1 MPEIHVCIFL
11 DKESGVILSRK
22 VEDACILLSEYNF
35 RLNAELEE
43 RKMVGKMLKDFI
55 ACQREHLISAERK
68 LEVRTKDLHC
78 TEIFLQILILNNI
91 CSDFVNTEP
100 DKLFNVYPITCF

>member
-1 MPEIHVCIFL
+1 MILFAVIA
-11 DKESGVILSRK
+11 DKESGRKLSRQ

-55 ACQREHLISAERK
+55 ACQREQLISAEKK
-68 LEVRTKDLHC
+68 LEVRLH
-78 TEIFLQILILNNI
+78 EQIRLFPRE
-91 CSDFVNTEP
+91 S
-100 DKLFNVYPITCF
+100 KLS

>member
-1 MPEIHVCIFL
+1 MPVIYIFL
-11 DKESGVILSRK
+11 DKESGVKLSRK

-55 ACQREHLISAERK
+55 TCQREHLISAERK
-68 LEVRTKDLHC
+68 LEVRTKHLHC
-78 TEIFLQILILNNI
+78 TEILL
-91 CSDFVNTEP
+91 
-100 DKLFNVYPITCF
+100 